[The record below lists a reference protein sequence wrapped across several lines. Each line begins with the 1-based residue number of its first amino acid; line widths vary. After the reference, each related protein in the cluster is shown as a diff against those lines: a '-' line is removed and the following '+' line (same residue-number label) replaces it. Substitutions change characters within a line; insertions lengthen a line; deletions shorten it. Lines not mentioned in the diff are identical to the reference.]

1 MENGGDAMLPEL
13 SGLWEKIETR
23 HQEMFDLIDGL
34 MPEQLLF
41 KPQPDRWSILQV
53 LHHDLQCL

>member
-1 MENGGDAMLPEL
+1 MLPEL

-23 HQEMFDLIDGL
+23 HQEMFDLIDEM

-41 KPQPDRWSILQV
+41 KPEPDRWSILQV
-53 LHHDLQCL
+53 IHHALLCL

>member
-13 SGLWEKIETR
+13 SGQWEDIETR
-23 HQEMFDLIDGL
+23 HREMFDLIDGL

-53 LHHDLQCL
+53 LHHALQCL